1 MHITPQQTQ
10 ELIPDSPMTPQKRPD
25 FGGNTR
31 MLPSHHASLDGDSSA
46 DNFSHDR
53 RINERGGVPLEDRDS
68 RNDSILQMFANQ
80 QENEL
85 LQQQVETL
93 R

>member
-1 MHITPQQTQ
+1 
-10 ELIPDSPMTPQKRPD
+10 MTPQSRID
-25 FGGNTR
+25 LGGDRMMGNTGSSYSQSR
-31 MLPSHHASLDGDSSA
+31 EEEPSLENVG
-46 DNFSHDR
+46 
-53 RINERGGVPLEDRDS
+53 RGGGERRLTEVEMMIEGRDS

-85 LQQQVETL
+85 LQQQVDTL